1 MTRLTASLL
10 AAVLALGTGCASIS
24 EYRTRS
30 RNARAGMENY
40 RFRQPI
46 ELVWP
51 EVRRLMADRG
61 LGLAGKDAAAVGQK
75 SGTMSQLSSAAKE
88 TRSTSGGGLLLETG
102 WNQDGVRWRT
112 EATPD
117 AVGLRVVITRIEI
130 NRNEFGTDGVTL
142 RDYDLELD
150 LLRRVDVEAAEA
162 IEEGRPVPAPA
173 PKPTEAPAGPPAPS
187 PVGPPG

>member
-10 AAVLALGTGCASIS
+10 SALLALGTGCASLS
-24 EYRTRS
+24 EYRARS
-30 RNARAGMENY
+30 RNARAGMEGY
-40 RFRQPI
+40 RYRQPV

-51 EVRRLMADRG
+51 EVRRLLADRG

-75 SGTMSQLSSAAKE
+75 FGTMSQLSSAAKE
-88 TRSTSGGGLLLETG
+88 TRSTAGGGMLLETG
-102 WNQDGVRWRT
+102 WNQDGVRWRA
-112 EATPD
+112 EATPE
-117 AVGLRVVITRIEI
+117 AGGLRVVLTRIEI

-162 IEEGRPVPAPA
+162 IEEGRPPPA
-173 PKPTEAPAGPPAPS
+173 PKPAEAPAGPQPPS
-187 PVGPPG
+187 PVGPPA

>member
-10 AAVLALGTGCASIS
+10 AAVLTLGPGCASLS
-24 EYRTRS
+24 EYRARS
-30 RNARAGMENY
+30 RNARAGMEGY

-51 EVRRLMADRG
+51 EVRRLLAERG

-88 TRSTSGGGLLLETG
+88 TRSTAGGGLLLETG
-102 WNQDGVRWRT
+102 WNQDGVRWRA

-130 NRNEFGTDGVTL
+130 NPNEFGTDGVKL
-142 RDYDLELD
+142 RDYELELD

-173 PKPTEAPAGPPAPS
+173 PKPVEAPAGPPAPS